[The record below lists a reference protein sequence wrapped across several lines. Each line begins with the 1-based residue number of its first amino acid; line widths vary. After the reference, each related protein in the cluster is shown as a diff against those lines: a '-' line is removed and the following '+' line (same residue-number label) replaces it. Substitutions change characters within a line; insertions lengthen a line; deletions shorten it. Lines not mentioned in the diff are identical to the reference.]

1 MIENNENAPLF
12 ELIKRAESWLGEN
25 AIENRIIKW
34 DTRSWGENP
43 ADFGR
48 K

>member
-1 MIENNENAPLF
+1 MLF
-12 ELIKRAESWLGEN
+12 ELIIHAEETLKVLKTF
-25 AIENRIIKW
+25 RVLKW
-34 DTRSWGENP
+34 DTEMWGENP